1 MFTIWQCICNLK
13 IGAKLVNISFPWYNI
28 FMKILI
34 VDDVPGWVRFHK
46 SNLEYLNID
55 NIEID
60 CANSATDAFNK
71 IELSVDQPYDV
82 IFTDMQMENNFIPK
96 LAGEWLIEQI
106 QMFDEYKNSK
116 IVIISASPSIN
127 LIAQKYGVEYIS
139 KYNIRNA
146 DADTYKQFL
155 E

>member
-1 MFTIWQCICNLK
+1 
-13 IGAKLVNISFPWYNI
+13 
-28 FMKILI
+28 MKILI

-82 IFTDMQMENNFIPK
+82 IFTDMQMESNFIPK

>member
-1 MFTIWQCICNLK
+1 
-13 IGAKLVNISFPWYNI
+13 
-28 FMKILI
+28 MKVLI
-34 VDDVPGWVRFHK
+34 VDDIAGWVRFHK
-46 SNLEYLNID
+46 NNLEYLNIP
-55 NIEID
+55 NLEID
-60 CANSATDAFNK
+60 TVNSAIEAYNK
-71 IELSVDQPYDV
+71 IELSIDKPYDV
-82 IFTDMQMENNFIPK
+82 ILTDMQMESNFLPK

-106 QMFDEYKNSK
+106 QMFEEYKNSK

-146 DADTYKQFL
+146 EAETYRQFL